1 MRKELTQVRKKKEKL
16 LLRLKATQDEL
27 YRLSLREEELENQ
40 EIVAI
45 CRQNHITLE
54 ALAEK
59 IRQEKTARR
68 LEKKELQE
76 DETDEQSKELE

>member
-27 YRLSLREEELENQ
+27 DRLSLREEELENQ

-45 CRQNHITLE
+45 CRQNHITLD
-54 ALAEK
+54 ALAKK
-59 IRQEKTARR
+59 IRQDKTARR
-68 LEKKELQE
+68 LEKKEHQE
-76 DETDEQSKELE
+76 EETDEQSKELE